1 MESVFSW
8 IIAYGY
14 WALFA
19 LLMLGI
25 LGLPIPDETLLMF
38 SGYLVSQE
46 KLAFQSTLATA
57 FLGSVCGISL
67 SYLLGRWIGP
77 PIVLRCEQVFHLKSG
92 TTDRA
97 KLWYQ
102 RKGKYALFFGYF
114 IPGVRH
120 LTALLAGSARL
131 PLSTFGLLAYSGG
144 FVWSLTFI
152 SLGYGLEE
160 EWKTFSGTIHRAL
173 IVTAALTITGAGIWI
188 YHKRKHQ
195 QT

>member
-1 MESVFSW
+1 
-8 IIAYGY
+8 
-14 WALFA
+14 
-19 LLMLGI
+19 
-25 LGLPIPDETLLMF
+25 
-38 SGYLVSQE
+38 
-46 KLAFQSTLATA
+46 LAFPSTIATA

-67 SYLLGRWIGP
+67 SYLLGWCVGP
-77 PIVLRCEQVFHLKSG
+77 TFGKTCERIFHLNPA
-92 TTDRA
+92 TLDRA

-131 PLSTFGLLAYSGG
+131 PLSTFGLFAYSGG

-160 EWKTFSGTIHRAL
+160 EWKTFSGTIHQWL
-173 IVTAALTITGAGIWI
+173 VVTAMLTIAGIGIWM
-188 YHKRKHQ
+188 YLQRWPRHRL
-195 QT
+195 

>member
-1 MESVFSW
+1 MEPVFSW
-8 IIAYGY
+8 ISAYGY
-14 WALFA
+14 GALFA

-38 SGYLVSQE
+38 SGYLISQE

-67 SYLLGRWIGP
+67 SHLLGWWVGQTF
-77 PIVLRCEQVFHLKSG
+77 VKTCEKKFHLKLG
-92 TTDRA
+92 ALDRA
-97 KLWYQ
+97 KNWYQ
-102 RKGKYALFFGYF
+102 RRGKYALFFGYF

-173 IVTAALTITGAGIWI
+173 IVTAVLTITGAGIWI